1 MKANELRIGNWVE
14 WANEFKKV
22 VAIDSQCS
30 TIQVDNLVLID
41 YDEKKFKPIPLT
53 EEWLIKFGFG
63 TELGFPNEYFNNVAL
78 EQVVIVYDLTH
89 SLFNLETDSGDVIN
103 INIQHV
109 HQLQNIYFALTNEE
123 LTIK

>member
-1 MKANELRIGNWVE
+1 MKANELRIGNYFSWEGV
-14 WANEFKKV
+14 
-22 VAIDSQCS
+22 D
-30 TIQVDNLVLID
+30 TILKLEHFQDHLLYPND
-41 YDEKKFKPIPLT
+41 ARKYQPIPLT

-109 HQLQNIYFALTNEE
+109 NQLQNLYFALTDEE
-123 LTIK
+123 LTSK